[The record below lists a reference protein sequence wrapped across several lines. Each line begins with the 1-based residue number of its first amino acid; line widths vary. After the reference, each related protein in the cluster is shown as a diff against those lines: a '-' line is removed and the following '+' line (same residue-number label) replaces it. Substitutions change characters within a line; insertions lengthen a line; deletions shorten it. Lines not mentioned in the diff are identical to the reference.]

1 MQRIK
6 KERNKEILRRIKKGD
21 YQVDIARD
29 FNVSEARISIIK
41 KYYLNKEKGSSA

>member
-6 KERNKEILRRIKKGD
+6 KERNKEIMRRIKKGD

-29 FNVSEARISIIK
+29 FNVSEARISTIK
-41 KYYLNKEKGSSA
+41 KYYLKKAKKSA

>member
-6 KERNKEILRRIKKGD
+6 KERNKEIMRRIKKGD

-29 FNVSEARISIIK
+29 CNVSEARISIIK
-41 KYYLNKEKGSSA
+41 KYYLGKEKKTA

>member
-6 KERNKEILRRIKKGD
+6 KERNKRIMKRIKRGD

-29 FNVSEARISIIK
+29 CNVSEARISNIK
-41 KYYLNKEKGSSA
+41 KYYLEKEKKNA